1 MIPVSLKL
9 QNFLSYGTAAP
20 PLDFDSFHVACL
32 SGRNGQGKS
41 ALLDAI
47 TWALWGE
54 ARKSSDSRKPD
65 DELIRIGTRQM
76 EVELVFEIEDER
88 YRVVRSYTRSA
99 TGKTSKPG
107 LEVHVYEPAT
117 SDYRPLTGASVRE
130 TQTHLDRLLGLDYD
144 TFINSA
150 FLLQGRSDEFTKKKP
165 SERKAILAQIL
176 NLSRYDRLAELAAER
191 MRDATAKVE
200 GAEREIERLQQA
212 LEGEEEWKEQ
222 RKALDVQ
229 IADEETR
236 RHEARKEEERLAGR
250 LAALEAQQREAERMR
265 RALADLDGRRREREA
280 EAAALHKRIRE
291 AEVLLAEREAIERD
305 YSRYQALL
313 AERKDLDGKRDLY
326 RAIEKQLEA
335 KERERADRQNEA
347 EKRLHALDVD
357 VRADRVVLAECEAAL
372 AEMPSV
378 QRRLGAAKAAEA
390 RQRAMAET
398 LERRKGLDEER
409 RQAEQALHGEAEALR
424 GRLRS
429 LEEQVEQTTRARPA
443 LEELQEKHQE
453 KDRERAL
460 LVELREQLEKEIEEG
475 KRCAE
480 ELKERGGLL
489 QALKEELDKK
499 QKRFE
504 QFQHTDADVCPT
516 CGTELTP
523 DHRAEVEA
531 ELRGEIEALEA
542 RVERGRGWIAEKQ
555 AVRERLRTAYV
566 AKKDQIDKLKRAPEE
581 QAVLKQKIDAYN
593 EEQKKLEALHT
604 DVGRLRGQLAEEA
617 FGEPHRRRLA
627 AIAEQLA
634 ALPFDAEAY
643 EAARHEAAQVARYAE
658 RLRDLEAQ
666 AGRKEQIEGRLGPKT
681 READALR
688 AALADGSC
696 LGEIP
701 ARIEEIKGQLLRVGF
716 SPARFDEVRRGIEKL
731 ERAGERV
738 KDLVHAQQNHAAWKE
753 QLGAVQQRLAKLCEE
768 REGQATAL
776 AAAEAA
782 LQGAEDLAEAKRR
795 QTSVCEGIEEGLR
808 ALQMR
813 KGELTTRLEQ
823 ARQDREALRL
833 RRREGAESKRE
844 RALYKHLRTAFG
856 KHGIP
861 SLIIEQTL
869 PDIEDRANAL
879 LDRLSDGKMH
889 VQLQT
894 LKDKKTGGTKET
906 LEIIITDEQGVPRPY
921 ETFSGGEAFR
931 VNFALRLALAQ
942 LLAERSGVRIRTLVV
957 DEGFGTQDAQGI
969 ESLIEAIQT
978 VQDDFD
984 KIVVITH
991 LSRLKEAFP
1000 VRIEVEKD
1008 PVEGS
1013 KFEMIG
1019 V

>member
-20 PLDFDSFHVACL
+20 ALDFDSFHVACL

-65 DELIRIGTRQM
+65 DELIRIGTRHM

-107 LEVHVYEPAT
+107 LEVHVYEPGLG
-117 SDYRPLTGASVRE
+117 DYRPLTGASVRE
-130 TQTHLDRLLGLDYD
+130 TQVCLDGLLGLDYD

-165 SERKAILAQIL
+165 SDRKTILAQIL

-191 MRDATAKVE
+191 GRDAAAKVDA
-200 GAEREIERLQQA
+200 AEREIERLQGA
-212 LEGEEEWKEQ
+212 LEGEDAWKEQ

-250 LAALEAQQREAERMR
+250 LAALEAQRREAESLR
-265 RALADLDGRRREREA
+265 RALADLDGRRKECEA
-280 EAAALHKRIRE
+280 ETAALQGRLRE
-291 AEVLLAEREAIERD
+291 AEVLIAERDAIERD
-305 YSRYQALL
+305 YTRYQALL
-313 AERKDLDGKRDLY
+313 AERKELDGQRDLY

-357 VRADRVVLAECEAAL
+357 VRADRVALAECEAAL
-372 AEMPSV
+372 AELPSV
-378 QRRLGAAKAAEA
+378 QRKLGAAKAAEA

-398 LERRKGLDEER
+398 LERRTRLEEER
-409 RQAEQALHGEAEALR
+409 RRVEQALHGEAEALR
-424 GRLRS
+424 GRQRS
-429 LEEQVEQTTRARPA
+429 LEEQAEQATGALPPLEKLQEEHRKKEQDKALLLQVKA
-443 LEELQEKHQE
+443 KLEE
-453 KDRERAL
+453 
-460 LVELREQLEKEIEEG
+460 EIDEG

-480 ELKERGGLL
+480 ELKEHGGRL
-489 QALKEELDKK
+489 QALRDELAKK
-499 QKRFE
+499 QKRFG
-504 QFQHTDADVCPT
+504 QFQGTDADVCPT

-523 DHRAEVEA
+523 DHRAEVEG
-531 ELRGEIEALEA
+531 ELRGEIEALEG
-542 RVERGRGWIAEKQ
+542 RVERGEGWIAE
-555 AVRERLRTAYV
+555 REERLAERRAGCL
-566 AKKDQIDKLKRAPEE
+566 AKKEQVEKLKRVPEE
-581 QAVLKQKIDAYN
+581 LAVLEQKIDAYN
-593 EEQKKLEALHT
+593 EEQKKLERLQA
-604 DVGRLRGQLAEEA
+604 DVRQLRQQLEKEA

-627 AIAEQLA
+627 AIGEGLA
-634 ALPFDAEAY
+634 ALPFDEKAY
-643 EAARHEAAQVARYAE
+643 ETAQHEAAQVARYAE

-666 AGRKEQIEGRLGPKT
+666 AGRKEQLEGRLGPKK
-681 READALR
+681 REAEKLR

-701 ARIEEIKGQLLRVGF
+701 VRIEEIKGQLGRVGF
-716 SPARFDEVRRGIEKL
+716 SPARFDEVRRGIERL

-768 REGQATAL
+768 REGRVAAL

-782 LQGAEDLAEAKRR
+782 LQGTEDLAEAKRR
-795 QTSVCEGIEEGLR
+795 QTSVCEQVEERLR

-813 KGELTTRLEQ
+813 KGELTTRLDQ
-823 ARQDREALRL
+823 ARQDREALRQ
-833 RRREGAESKRE
+833 RRHEGAEAKGE
-844 RALYKHLRTAFG
+844 RRLYKHLRTAFG

-969 ESLIEAIQT
+969 ESLIEAIQA